1 MRYLFLL
8 LAPLAAIPVLASG
21 QSPAAPQVEPDP
33 AIVTAFLERQAARQ
47 AEQAAKSPGAE
58 GVASLLA
65 RAPVE
70 RSESMIARLGG

>member
-21 QSPAAPQVEPDP
+21 HSPEPEVRPDPQV
-33 AIVTAFLERQAARQ
+33 VSAFLERQAAREAAGQ
-47 AEQAAKSPGAE
+47 AKSPGAE
-58 GVASLLA
+58 GVASLIT

-70 RSESMIARLGG
+70 RSESLLVRIGG

>member
-21 QSPAAPQVEPDP
+21 QSPAVPEVEPNP
-33 AIVTAFLERQAARQ
+33 AVVAAFLDRQAARE
-47 AEQAAKSPGAE
+47 ADEAAKSPGAE

-70 RSESMIARLGG
+70 RSESVIVRLGD